1 MPTHA
6 LITHPTSRKTT
17 LQTIEVVLHPITIM
31 SLWLPGCWLMHE
43 LVSVVSL
50 IGDGLGEQ
58 PGEISGVTLHHPIT
72 ASLVQAG

>member
-6 LITHPTSRKTT
+6 LITHPTSRNTT

-50 IGDGLGEQ
+50 MEMDLVNSLERFQ
-58 PGEISGVTLHHPIT
+58 
-72 ASLVQAG
+72 ASLFITR

>member
-17 LQTIEVVLHPITIM
+17 LQTIEVVLHPITII

-43 LVSVVSL
+43 LVSVMSL
-50 IGDGLGEQ
+50 MEMDLVNSLERFQ
-58 PGEISGVTLHHPIT
+58 
-72 ASLVQAG
+72 ASLFITR

>member
-17 LQTIEVVLHPITIM
+17 LQTIAVVLHPITII

-43 LVSVVSL
+43 LVSVMSL
-50 IGDGLGEQ
+50 MEMDLVNSLERFQ
-58 PGEISGVTLHHPIT
+58 
-72 ASLVQAG
+72 ASLFITR

>member
-17 LQTIEVVLHPITIM
+17 LQTIAVVLHPITIM

-43 LVSVVSL
+43 LVSVMSL
-50 IGDGLGEQ
+50 MEMDLVNSLERFQ
-58 PGEISGVTLHHPIT
+58 
-72 ASLVQAG
+72 ASLFITR

>member
-17 LQTIEVVLHPITIM
+17 LQTIAVVLHPITIM

-50 IGDGLGEQ
+50 MEMDLVNSLERFQ
-58 PGEISGVTLHHPIT
+58 
-72 ASLVQAG
+72 ASLFITR